1 MPNISKPIP
10 PTDSVKNYLDETFE
24 LAKIRK
30 LGKKTFDGSSIG
42 SKELAERL
50 EELAKIN
57 LRIRNNREAKVRA
70 IDNLFESMANLIY
83 FFEFVN
89 IHPELMDRFDDDIQD
104 LLGLKGA
111 GPRNP
116 KGEGLI
122 RLLHAVLSEG
132 SMDED
137 IKFNYR
143 RRMVKVIQFLANQKA
158 KSIVM
163 TSKKDPLTYADPQFS
178 KMIFSDLDRAQV
190 WMNYLDRLTTFETK
204 KPSRVLGLD

>member
-1 MPNISKPIP
+1 M
-10 PTDSVKNYLDETFE
+10 
-24 LAKIRK
+24 
-30 LGKKTFDGSSIG
+30 
-42 SKELAERL
+42 AERL

-116 KGEGLI
+116 KG
-122 RLLHAVLSEG
+122 
-132 SMDED
+132 
-137 IKFNYR
+137 
-143 RRMVKVIQFLANQKA
+143 
-158 KSIVM
+158 
-163 TSKKDPLTYADPQFS
+163 KD
-178 KMIFSDLDRAQV
+178 
-190 WMNYLDRLTTFETK
+190 
-204 KPSRVLGLD
+204 